1 MEKELQTLKIT
12 KADGTVIELDATTKI
27 EVSAKKG
34 HYEITFSGDIDYPGI
49 YVTFYADNKPKDA
62 DEQDPCVVVEQTEE
76 NAKPRVVVYLEED
89 DDEPS
94 IIKNLTDK
102 EY

>member
-62 DEQDPCVVVEQTEE
+62 EEQDPCVIVEQLPE
-76 NAKPRVVVYLEED
+76 NSKPRVVVYLEEET
-89 DDEPS
+89 DEPS

>member
-1 MEKELQTLKIT
+1 MKKELQTLKIA

-34 HYEITFSGDIDYPGI
+34 HYEITFSGDTDYPGI

-62 DEQDPCVVVEQTEE
+62 EEQDPCVVVEQTEE
-76 NAKPRVVVYLEED
+76 SAKPRVVVYLEED